1 MRVLFGLT
9 KIRKDDNLSY
19 IVLKTKLIGV
29 FNFIM
34 WRGSMIKI
42 VSDSSTLYSINEA
55 KQNHL
60 DVRPLSITVN
70 NKSYK
75 ELEEITT
82 EQLVQWIEEG
92 AVPTTSQPAIG
103 DIVEMYEQYPD
114 AEIINITLADGLSG
128 TYQSACMAKSM
139 VDHEENITVINS
151 KTLCGPHRYL
161 VDVAVKLAQ
170 VGKTK
175 AEIVNEIET
184 LIETSTSFLI
194 PKDFDYLVR
203 GGRLSPLAGRIGGL
217 VKIVPILTL
226 AEDGTRLDKFA
237 TKRTF
242 KKAIQSICDA
252 LIEKGVNE
260 DYKIYITHA
269 FDEPLA
275 TDAKEIII
283 KKIEHADTELM
294 LMTPA
299 FTTQGG
305 PGCIAIQVIKKHEL
319 LK

>member
-170 VGKTK
+170 VGKQNLK
-175 AEIVNEIET
+175 
-184 LIETSTSFLI
+184 
-194 PKDFDYLVR
+194 
-203 GGRLSPLAGRIGGL
+203 LSMKL
-217 VKIVPILTL
+217 
-226 AEDGTRLDKFA
+226 
-237 TKRTF
+237 
-242 KKAIQSICDA
+242 
-252 LIEKGVNE
+252 
-260 DYKIYITHA
+260 
-269 FDEPLA
+269 
-275 TDAKEIII
+275 
-283 KKIEHADTELM
+283 
-294 LMTPA
+294 
-299 FTTQGG
+299 
-305 PGCIAIQVIKKHEL
+305 KH
-319 LK
+319 

>member
-1 MRVLFGLT
+1 MINF
-9 KIRKDDNLSY
+9 Y
-19 IVLKTKLIGV
+19 IG
-29 FNFIM
+29 
-34 WRGSMIKI
+34 RSSMIKI

-55 KQNHL
+55 KQNQL
-60 DVRPLSITVN
+60 EICPLSITVN

-82 EQLVQWIEEG
+82 EQLIHLIDEG
-92 AVPTTSQPAIG
+92 AVPGTSQPAIG
-103 DIVEMYEQYPD
+103 DVIEMYEQYPSD
-114 AEIINITLADGLSG
+114 EIINITLADGLSG

-170 VGKTK
+170 AGKTK
-175 AEIVNEIET
+175 SEIVHEIET
-184 LIETSTSFLI
+184 LIETSASFLI

-203 GGRLSPLAGRIGGL
+203 GGRLSPLVGRIGGL
-217 VKIVPILTL
+217 VKLVPIMTL
-226 AEDGTRLDKFA
+226 SEDATRLEKFA

-242 KKAIQSICDA
+242 KKAMQAICEA
-252 LIEKGVNE
+252 LIEKGVNKE
-260 DYKIYITHA
+260 YKIYITHA
-269 FDEPLA
+269 CDEQLA
-275 TDAKEIII
+275 MDAKEIII
-283 KKIEHADTELM
+283 KNIEHADTELM
-294 LMTPA
+294 VLTPA

-305 PGCIAIQVIKKHEL
+305 PGCIAIQVVKKHDI